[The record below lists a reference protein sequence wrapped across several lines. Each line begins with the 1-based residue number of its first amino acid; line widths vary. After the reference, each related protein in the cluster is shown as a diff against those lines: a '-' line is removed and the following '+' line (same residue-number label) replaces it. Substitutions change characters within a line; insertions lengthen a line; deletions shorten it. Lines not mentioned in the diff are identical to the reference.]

1 MKAELNLKNK
11 DILQLQKDKQELFM
25 NNNWTICELEKIK
38 IKDIVI
44 SDLKA
49 ENERLVSNSET
60 LSKQIKSLEMQH
72 LKYDQINKEKESDY
86 SNELNN
92 LNMQYKTVITDQ
104 EKNIHLLKGEVKNLS
119 GKLNELEVDLI
130 REQNEHKTIIEQI
143 TSQKNNTLISYN
155 ALQEKYSCDIQ
166 NKDKSI
172 SNLQC
177 KLVKIE
183 DDWRNYLKRITDD
196 QKVEILLNNH
206 KTFHL
211 NVDNYV
217 KKMFD
222 KLNIEDFE
230 SSVDIRLKYLDER
243 LRKIGEKSERLGE
256 KLNGQSEQDKIK
268 ELEILLQVK
277 DRDMEDKKKK

>member
-1 MKAELNLKNK
+1 
-11 DILQLQKDKQELFM
+11 M

-38 IKDIVI
+38 HKDIVI
-44 SDLKA
+44 SDLKS
-49 ENERLVSNSET
+49 ENERLVLNSET
-60 LSKQIKSLEMQH
+60 LTKQIKSLEMQH
-72 LKYDQINKEKESDY
+72 LKYDKINKEKESGY

-92 LNMQYKTVITDQ
+92 LNNIIMQYKTVITDK
-104 EKNIHLLKGEVKNLS
+104 EENIHLLKDEAKNLS
-119 GKLNELEVDLI
+119 EKLIELEADLI
-130 REQNEHKTIIEQI
+130 REQNEYKTIIELI
-143 TSQKNNTLISYN
+143 TSQKNNALISYN

-196 QKVEILLNNH
+196 QKVEILLNNQ
-206 KTFHL
+206 KTFHF

-222 KLNIEDFE
+222 KLNIEEFE

-256 KLNGQSEQDKIK
+256 KLHGQSEQDKIK
-268 ELEILLQVK
+268 ELEILLRVK